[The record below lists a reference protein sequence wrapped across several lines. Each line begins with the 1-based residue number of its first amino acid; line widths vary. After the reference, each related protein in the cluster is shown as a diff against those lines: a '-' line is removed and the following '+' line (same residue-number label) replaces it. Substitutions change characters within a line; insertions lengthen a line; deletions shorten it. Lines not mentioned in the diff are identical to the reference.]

1 LVPFLGGLPAQQFVV
16 SPDRQWMAYT
26 EYPSGN
32 LWKSRLDGSDAVQ
45 LTKVPAYMEQWSP
58 DGKWIAYSDWRKIYR
73 VPADGGA
80 PVKVMP
86 EGDNEVMP
94 AWSPD
99 GRSIIFNRFRFDLR
113 AEPDGLYMADVD
125 SGKVTPMPGG
135 EKFYIPASSPDG
147 RYVVAMAREPL
158 RMVIYSTATK
168 QWRTL
173 MQFDA
178 PEGFYAWSPDSR
190 FVYFS
195 QTETHAGMYRV
206 SVPDGVR
213 QRVSDI
219 PDVGVL
225 NAAFVSVTADGQ
237 PAIMGHAGAAQVYS
251 LQWK

>member
-1 LVPFLGGLPAQQFVV
+1 
-16 SPDRQWMAYT
+16 
-26 EYPSGN
+26 
-32 LWKSRLDGSDAVQ
+32 
-45 LTKVPAYMEQWSP
+45 
-58 DGKWIAYSDWRKIYR
+58 
-73 VPADGGA
+73 
-80 PVKVMP
+80 
-86 EGDNEVMP
+86 
-94 AWSPD
+94 
-99 GRSIIFNRFRFDLR
+99 
-113 AEPDGLYMADVD
+113 LYVADVE

-195 QTETHAGMYRV
+195 QTQTHAGMYRV
-206 SVPDGVR
+206 SVPDGAR
-213 QRVSDI
+213 QRVSDV
-219 PDVGVL
+219 PDVGTTT
-225 NAAFVSVTADGQ
+225 NAQFVSVTADGQ
-237 PAIMGHAGAAQVYS
+237 PAVMANAGAAQVYS